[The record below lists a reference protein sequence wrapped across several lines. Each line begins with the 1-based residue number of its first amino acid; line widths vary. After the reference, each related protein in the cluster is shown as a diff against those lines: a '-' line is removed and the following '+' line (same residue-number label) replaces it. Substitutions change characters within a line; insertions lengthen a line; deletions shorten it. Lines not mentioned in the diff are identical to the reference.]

1 MVKAFELQINR
12 VISIIFFC
20 FIYFSQTLDSKFCYW
35 SKATA
40 AIVKSC
46 PKTRLD
52 VEKRAK
58 LKNCQAL
65 ALTQNCTTEPRKFKY
80 HCVMNEYENAFVEV
94 CATEYYIHGMFL
106 N

>member
-20 FIYFSQTLDSKFCYW
+20 FIYFSQTVDSKFCYW

-65 ALTQNCTTEPRKFKY
+65 ISLNSELYDRTKEIQISLC
-80 HCVMNEYENAFVEV
+80 NER
-94 CATEYYIHGMFL
+94 I
-106 N
+106 

>member
-1 MVKAFELQINR
+1 MDL
-12 VISIIFFC
+12 
-20 FIYFSQTLDSKFCYW
+20 FSQTVDSKFCYW

-40 AIVKSC
+40 AIVKPC

-94 CATEYYIHGMFL
+94 CATEYYIHGMFF